1 MNLSG
6 SQVYTGWNP
15 NKECWEIKVIQK
27 NETLTIDVS
36 DINKLEMLIGQLNC
50 LKLMMGV
57 EK

>member
-27 NETLTIDVS
+27 NETLTIEVS

>member
-27 NETLTIDVS
+27 NETLTIEVN